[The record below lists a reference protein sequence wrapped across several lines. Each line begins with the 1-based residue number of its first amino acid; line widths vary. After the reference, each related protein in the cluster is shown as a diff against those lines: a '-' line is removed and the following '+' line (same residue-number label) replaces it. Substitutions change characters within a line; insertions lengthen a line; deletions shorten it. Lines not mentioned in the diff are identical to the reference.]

1 MKSITFEEHYVI
13 DDIQKETMSQASAD
27 PNGVPMKVMLEGLE
41 KKSGF
46 TDADEISHHDK
57 RIKFMDEQNVQMQ
70 VLSYGNGAPSNLEGQ
85 KAIDLCKKANDQL
98 ADYIKQYPDRF
109 VGFATLPINEPEAA
123 VEEFKRCVNELG
135 LKVHS
140 LWVVQKMV
148 S

>member
-46 TDADEISHHDK
+46 TDADEISQHDK

-70 VLSYGNGAPSNLEGQ
+70 VLSY
-85 KAIDLCKKANDQL
+85 
-98 ADYIKQYPDRF
+98 
-109 VGFATLPINEPEAA
+109 
-123 VEEFKRCVNELG
+123 
-135 LKVHS
+135 
-140 LWVVQKMV
+140 
-148 S
+148 